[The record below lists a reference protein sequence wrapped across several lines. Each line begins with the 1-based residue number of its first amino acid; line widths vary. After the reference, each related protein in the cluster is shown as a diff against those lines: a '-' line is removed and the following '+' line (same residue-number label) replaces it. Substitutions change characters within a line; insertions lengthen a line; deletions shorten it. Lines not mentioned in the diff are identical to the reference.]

1 PIEVTIP
8 MALPALADGVEVE
21 FLTLVSFFVSF
32 FVEDFDGVELIDCDC
47 AVCDCACVSCVSSC
61 LICDSTCL
69 VWVCVCVSACLAC
82 NSACLLARSSSI
94 LLLSAS
100 SASFFCWIK
109 SSSVFSSCF
118 LSASACAFCSEIVA
132 WIPSSSNFL

>member
-1 PIEVTIP
+1 

-69 VWVCVCVSACLAC
+69 VWVCVCLF
-82 NSACLLARSSSI
+82 LLVLLVI
-94 LLLSAS
+94 QLVFLHVLLQFFFFQLLLPL
-100 SASFFCWIK
+100 SF
-109 SSSVFSSCF
+109 VG
-118 LSASACAFCSEIVA
+118 LSLLPYLVVVS
-132 WIPSSSNFL
+132 